1 MKDFLLLTPGP
12 TMVPPSVLEAMA
24 LPMIHHRTK
33 QYQAILEKVNSDLQK
48 VFLTK
53 HPVMT
58 FACSGTG
65 AMEASITN
73 CLSKTDKVLS
83 FSAGKWG
90 ERYRDIAKTYG
101 LNVISTE
108 KASGEAFTPQE
119 IKEALEKNPDARAV
133 LITLCETSTAVTHP
147 IEAIA
152 KVT

>member
-58 FACSGTG
+58 FASSGTG

-73 CLSKTDKVLS
+73 CLSKGDTVLS

-101 LNVISTE
+101 LDVKSFEKTYGTAVSAEEVKEVIGKYPSA
-108 KASGEAFTPQE
+108 KA
-119 IKEALEKNPDARAV
+119 L
-133 LITLCETSTAVTHP
+133 LIT
-147 IEAIA
+147 
-152 KVT
+152 